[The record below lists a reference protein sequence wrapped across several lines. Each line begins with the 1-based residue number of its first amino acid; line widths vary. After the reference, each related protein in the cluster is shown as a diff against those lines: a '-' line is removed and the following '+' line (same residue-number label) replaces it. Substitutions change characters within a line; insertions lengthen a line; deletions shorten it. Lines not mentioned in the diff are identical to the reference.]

1 MSPWKKNQDNS
12 GAPGTETVDFDLKI
26 QRLDRLANLGLIS
39 ASVAH
44 EIKNGMV
51 AINTFVELLLQKGE
65 DRELSETVQREL
77 KRINSLISQMMR
89 FAAPPGRGAEH
100 LAATAVEVH
109 DLFEYSLRLLH
120 YPINSKLITLQKQF
134 NAKPGVVLGDEAE
147 LQQVFMNLI
156 LNAVEAL
163 GANGTLTLS
172 TQLVEVPGSGRQMLI
187 EVKDTGIGISQ
198 ENLKRLFEPFFTTK
212 KNGTGLGL
220 TICQRI
226 VNQHGGSI
234 SAQSQ
239 TGRGSTFSILLP
251 VSK

>member
-1 MSPWKKNQDNS
+1 
-12 GAPGTETVDFDLKI
+12 
-26 QRLDRLANLGLIS
+26 
-39 ASVAH
+39 
-44 EIKNGMV
+44 
-51 AINTFVELLLQKGE
+51 
-65 DRELSETVQREL
+65 
-77 KRINSLISQMMR
+77 
-89 FAAPPGRGAEH
+89 
-100 LAATAVEVH
+100 
-109 DLFEYSLRLLH
+109 
-120 YPINSKLITLQKQF
+120 
-134 NAKPGVVLGDEAE
+134 
-147 LQQVFMNLI
+147 
-156 LNAVEAL
+156 
-163 GANGTLTLS
+163 
-172 TQLVEVPGSGRQMLI
+172 MLI